1 MIGSR
6 RRRLALRSMKGRIAV
21 VAAAGLVA
29 AGLTATLP
37 VNQASAQE
45 DPWADRFLEQY
56 DKIKSSGYFSP
67 DGVPYH
73 ALETL
78 IVEAPDHGHE
88 TTSEAYSFWLWLEA
102 NYGRVTGDWGPFNDA
117 WANMEQWI
125 IPSQDLQPTNANYNP
140 GDPATYAPEFNTP
153 EGYPSP
159 LDSGV
164 PVGQDPI
171 AQELQSAYG
180 SANVYGMHWLMDVDD
195 VYGYGRCGDGGPGP
209 AMINTYQRGPQESV
223 FETIPHPSCERFNW
237 GGPNGY
243 LDLFIDDQEYAQQW
257 RYTNAPDADARAVQ
271 AAYWALTWAS
281 EQGNA
286 SAVSA
291 NVANAAKM
299 GDWLRYGL
307 FDKYFKEIGCTS
319 PSCAGASGKGSA
331 HYLLSWY
338 YAWGGGLTANWA
350 FRIGSSHMHQ
360 GYQNPIAAWA
370 LAGNVPEL
378 TPQSATGASDWDT
391 SLDRQLEFMQW
402 LQADDPTNGGFI
414 AGGATNSW
422 DGQYATPPSNLPTF
436 YEMTYDVDPVFHDPP
451 SNQWFGFQVWSMQ
464 RVAEYLYVTGDSRAQ
479 QLLDPWVDRAIAET
493 TVNGASFA
501 VPSTLQW
508 NGTPV
513 DWNPSNPQP
522 NSMSVSVQDT
532 SQDVGVA
539 SGLARTLMWY
549 AAATGDTA
557 AQNTSLAL
565 IEALYANSDAAGVST
580 TEEREDFDRLF
591 DPVYVPPGFSG
602 TMPNGDVIEPG
613 ATFDSIRTF
622 YYDDPEWDQVEAYA
636 SGGPVPSFNIHRFWA
651 QTDIAMA
658 FADYAFLFGDVTPP
672 SSSPPSTSAPPSSAP
687 PSSAPPS
694 SAPPSSQPP
703 TSGPPSSPPPA
714 AGCNVSYNNIND
726 WGAGFQGEVVIT
738 NTGSSTI
745 SGWTLQW
752 TFSGGQ
758 TITQLWNGQVNS
770 AGPAASVSNAAWNG
784 TIPPGG
790 SVNFGFLGAPGGA
803 SDPNAFTLNGSS
815 CSVS

>member
-1 MIGSR
+1 MIRLGR
-6 RRRLALRSMKGRIAV
+6 RRPALRSMKGRIAV
-21 VAAAGLVA
+21 VAAASLVA

-37 VNQASAQE
+37 TSQANAQE

-56 DKIKSSGYFSP
+56 DKIKTSGYFHP
-67 DGVPYH
+67 EYGVPYH

-78 IVEAPDHGHE
+78 IVEAPDHGHT

-117 WANMEQWI
+117 WANMEEWI
-125 IPSQDLQPTNANYNP
+125 IPTQDLQPTNANYNP
-140 GDPATYAPEFNTP
+140 ADPASYAPEFDSP
-153 EGYPSP
+153 EEYPSP
-159 LDSGV
+159 LDFDV

-171 AQELQSAYG
+171 AQELQNAYN
-180 SANVYGMHWLMDVDD
+180 SPNVYGMHWLMDVDN
-195 VYGYGRCGDGGPGP
+195 VYGYGRCGDGEPGP
-209 AMINTYQRGPQESV
+209 ALINTYQRGPQESV

-243 LDLFIDDQEYAQQW
+243 LDLFIDDEEYAQQW
-257 RYTNAPDADARAVQ
+257 RYTNAPDADARAIQ
-271 AAYWALTWAS
+271 AAYWAHTWAS

-307 FDKYFKEIGCTS
+307 FDKYFKEIGCGS

-331 HYLLSWY
+331 HYLLAWY
-338 YAWGGGLTANWA
+338 YAWGGGLTADWA
-350 FRIGSSHMHQ
+350 FRIGASHAHQ
-360 GYQNPIAAWA
+360 GYQNPLAAWV

-378 TPQSATGASDWDT
+378 TPLSQTGASDWQI

-402 LQADDPTNGGFI
+402 LQANGANGGFI
-414 AGGATNSW
+414 AGGATNSVNGRY
-422 DGQYATPPSNLPTF
+422 DPHTGPSF
-436 YEMTYDVDPVFHDPP
+436 YEMSYDVDPVFHDPP
-451 SNQWFGFQVWSMQ
+451 SNEWFGFQVWSMQ
-464 RVAEYLYVTGDSRAQ
+464 RVAEYLYVTDDPRAR

-493 TVNGASFA
+493 TVNGADFA
-501 VPSTLQW
+501 VPSTLEW
-508 NGTPV
+508 VGTPV
-513 DWNPSNPQP
+513 DWDPVNPVP
-522 NSMSVSVQDT
+522 NSMNVNVVNT
-532 SQDVGVA
+532 SQDVGVT

-557 AQNTSLAL
+557 AEQLSLDL
-565 IEALYANSDAAGVST
+565 IEALWANSDAEGVST

-591 DPVYVPPGFSG
+591 QEIYVPPGFSG

-622 YYDDPEWDQVEAYA
+622 YYDDPDWDEVDAYA
-636 SGGPVPSFNIHRFWA
+636 NGNGPVPSFNIHRFWA
-651 QTDIAMA
+651 QSDIAMA
-658 FADYAFLFGDVTPP
+658 FSDYAFLFGDPP
-672 SSSPPSTSAPPSSAP
+672 SVSPPSTPPTTAPPSSE
-687 PSSAPPS
+687 
-694 SAPPSSQPP
+694 
-703 TSGPPSSPPPA
+703 PPSSPPPA
-714 AGCNVSYNNIND
+714 TGGCSVSYDDAND
-726 WGAGFQGEVVIT
+726 WGAGFQGGVTIT
-738 NTGSSTI
+738 NTGSSAI
-745 SGWTLQW
+745 NGWTLAW
-752 TFSGGQ
+752 TFPSGQ

-770 AGPAASVSNAAWNG
+770 PGPAASVSNAPWNG

-790 SVNFGFLGAPGGA
+790 NVNFGFLGSPGGGA
-803 SDPNAFTLNGSS
+803 EPNAFTLNGNS